1 MAEIL
6 VTWLLSALALL
17 LIAWVIP
24 GIDVDNFMTA
34 LLAALVFGVV
44 NATLGFILKILTFPL
59 TLVTIGL
66 FLFVVNALMLKLAA
80 AIVPGFRIRGCVP
93 ALLGAVLLAVVTGL
107 LRFVVMRAAF

>member
-1 MAEIL
+1 MVEIL

-17 LIAWVIP
+17 LVAWVIP
-24 GIDVDNFMTA
+24 GIDVDNFLTA

-44 NATLGFILKILTFPL
+44 NATLGFILTILTFPL
-59 TLVTIGL
+59 TLVTLGL

-93 ALLGAVLLAVVTGL
+93 ALLGAVLLALVTGL